1 MYEFVFI
8 IVLICTVKCDDCFR
22 LNLLP
27 MPKNISCDSDVTKF
41 RIFEDPCEII
51 YHVVSPS

>member
-51 YHVVSPS
+51 YHVV